1 MSNLSFICAL
11 KLIDFFLSSDD
22 EVVED
27 EQDRASAA
35 PPVHGCLV
43 RALGE
48 AHHLQGGVQLRVP
61 DAQCLPQAVEGL
73 EQAVHLAFSGND
85 EAQWLAHVY
94 LLLEVAIQEG
104 GLHVHVVH

>member
-1 MSNLSFICAL
+1 L

-73 EQAVHLAFSGND
+73 AQAVHLAFFSN
-85 EAQWLAHVY
+85 VY
-94 LLLEVAIQEG
+94 LLLEVAVQEG